1 VRILV
6 APSAFKGTFTPRQVA
21 DAIAVGIKA
30 KNPTAEIT
38 FAPLADGGDGTIDVV
53 HECLGGQFVKTAAV
67 DAIGRV
73 HWTHWLNAD
82 GAAFLELST
91 ICGLALLGPSMRV
104 PLLASTFGLGQVL
117 KTCLELA
124 PKKVF
129 ITVGGSASTDGG
141 AGALQALGAK
151 LLDKNG
157 RELPRG
163 GAALC
168 QLETVDLSA
177 MPKVNVA
184 VEVLVDV
191 SNPLLGPYGAARIY
205 SAQKGASPKQTEILE
220 EGVTR
225 LADCLEEAVGLKI
238 RDQPGAG
245 AAGGTAFGLAL
256 GLGAGIVS
264 GAGAIAQLL
273 SLEAKIENCDLVI
286 SAEGKFDQ
294 QSIMGKAT
302 GLLVEL
308 CEKHRRPLR
317 LIAACVD
324 PEFNWQDY
332 RVDNVVTCATL
343 LRNAELGD
351 IARAAQLVV

>member
-6 APSAFKGTFTPRQVA
+6 APSAYKGTFTPRQVA
-21 DAIAVGIKA
+21 DAIAVGIRA
-30 KNPTAEIT
+30 KNPAAEIT

-53 HECLGGQFVKTAAV
+53 RECLGGEFVKTEAS

-73 HWTHWLNAD
+73 HQTHWLNAN
-82 GAAFLELST
+82 GASFLELST
-91 ICGLALLGPSMRV
+91 ICGLALLGPTRA
-104 PLLASTFGLGQVL
+104 PLLASTYGLGQVL
-117 KTCLELA
+117 KRCLEFS
-124 PKKVF
+124 PKKIF

-141 AGALQALGAK
+141 AGALQALGVR
-151 LLDKNG
+151 LLDKGG

-168 QLETVDLSA
+168 QLESVDLSSIC
-177 MPKVNVA
+177 KVGVA
-184 VEVLVDV
+184 IEVLVDV
-191 SNPLLGPYGAARIY
+191 SNPLLGPNGAAKVY
-205 SAQKGASPKQTEILE
+205 SAQKGASAKQIEILE

-225 LADCLEEAVGLKI
+225 LADRLEEAVGLKL
-238 RDQPGAG
+238 RDQPGCG
-245 AAGGTAFGLAL
+245 AAGGTAFGLAI

-264 GAGAIAQLL
+264 GANTIAQLVG
-273 SLEAKIENCDLVI
+273 LEAKIENCDLVI

-308 CEKHRRPLR
+308 CKKHGRPLH

-324 PEFNWQDY
+324 PDFNWRDHH
-332 RVDNVVTCATL
+332 VDNVVTCATPS
-343 LRNAELGD
+343 RNAELGD
-351 IARAAQLVV
+351 IARAAQAVI